1 MGSNQRT
8 PKSITSQKPLLG
20 IALMV
25 GAMLVFPFLDVVA
38 KFLGNDG
45 VPVVQIVWARL
56 TFGLLLVAPIL
67 YAREGIQSFVPRD
80 PKLNMLRAFFI
91 VVSTICFFGALRFQG
106 VAETLAIYFVQPLL
120 ITALA
125 PVMLGEKVGFRRWSA
140 VAIGFIGVLIIIRP
154 GLLSLNWGVALSLLA
169 GLGSAISLLLTR
181 KLAGGSSAMAN
192 TFYTS
197 LFGTVF
203 ASVCVVFVWET
214 PNLHQFMMFVLLA
227 AIGTVGNYL
236 TIKAMEH
243 AEASLIAP
251 LGYTEMINAVLAG
264 WYFFGD
270 FPDGWTFV
278 GVAILIACA
287 IYISFRER
295 VKSVLE
301 PI

>member
-1 MGSNQRT
+1 
-8 PKSITSQKPLLG
+8 
-20 IALMV
+20 
-25 GAMLVFPFLDVVA
+25 
-38 KFLGNDG
+38 
-45 VPVVQIVWARL
+45 
-56 TFGLLLVAPIL
+56 
-67 YAREGIQSFVPRD
+67 
-80 PKLNMLRAFFI
+80 
-91 VVSTICFFGALRFQG
+91 
-106 VAETLAIYFVQPLL
+106 
-120 ITALA
+120 
-125 PVMLGEKVGFRRWSA
+125 
-140 VAIGFIGVLIIIRP
+140 
-154 GLLSLNWGVALSLLA
+154 LLSLNWGVALSLLA

-236 TIKAMEH
+236 TMKAMEH